1 MPLKRKF
8 TITHNKEIPIFFAD
22 YRLGIRFI
30 MVGTKLAAGDQE
42 HSKFKSMV

>member
-1 MPLKRKF
+1 MPLKEEF
-8 TITHNKEIPIFFAD
+8 ITHNKRDTDIFAD